1 VPETPLGLRENPF
14 AAGHDPRFV
23 FSSRERQEVVARLRE
38 GISTGEPFLL
48 VTGEAGIGKTS
59 VVSEVLA
66 TCEPRALVASITN
79 PMPTRAELLEEVCI
93 RFGIPPEGPRTK
105 PQALAQLERHLRDV
119 QGRGQV
125 AVLVAD
131 EAHRL
136 GHDLLEEIR
145 LLSNSEADGRKLLY
159 VILMGLPQLEEKLA
173 KPGHEQLRQRI
184 ACHCRL
190 GPLSAEE
197 TERYVHHRV
206 GIVGGDSPVLFPGET
221 CREIHRLARG
231 VPREIN
237 RLAGRAMARAGREGI
252 ATVSPG
258 QVRAAAAE
266 GRRHEAEEP
275 VSQAWVT
282 GMDFSG
288 VHGTQPAEPERPDL
302 RSTDPNVRAWV
313 SRFVGPGGP
322 PQIGIRAGAPEHE
335 TFLSPDDDPEAETA
349 QDDELDPEAPAPSGG
364 NGRRARAAR
373 PHVPPGSRRRR
384 RRRRRS
390 RSRLQLM
397 LAVVAGA
404 LLATAVVL
412 LPQTRNLASMLVGTP
427 PIPAPGLSP
436 DSSAVDSLST
446 DARET
451 PPPEPSEP
459 GSSASSGAARPESA
473 PRTSQQARATA
484 IAPAQEVDEPRVEA
498 TAKPQPPTERYGL
511 EVASF
516 INRDRALAE
525 RDRLGKAA
533 GLPVRI
539 SATTEDGGVVT
550 YRILLGSFDMERA
563 AEREADVLVLQG
575 LVNEARVVT
584 LPRRASKSH

>member
-1 VPETPLGLRENPF
+1 
-14 AAGHDPRFV
+14 
-23 FSSRERQEVVARLRE
+23 
-38 GISTGEPFLL
+38 
-48 VTGEAGIGKTS
+48 
-59 VVSEVLA
+59 
-66 TCEPRALVASITN
+66 
-79 PMPTRAELLEEVCI
+79 
-93 RFGIPPEGPRTK
+93 
-105 PQALAQLERHLRDV
+105 
-119 QGRGQV
+119 
-125 AVLVAD
+125 
-131 EAHRL
+131 
-136 GHDLLEEIR
+136 
-145 LLSNSEADGRKLLY
+145 
-159 VILMGLPQLEEKLA
+159 
-173 KPGHEQLRQRI
+173 
-184 ACHCRL
+184 
-190 GPLSAEE
+190 
-197 TERYVHHRV
+197 
-206 GIVGGDSPVLFPGET
+206 
-221 CREIHRLARG
+221 
-231 VPREIN
+231 
-237 RLAGRAMARAGREGI
+237 
-252 ATVSPG
+252 
-258 QVRAAAAE
+258 
-266 GRRHEAEEP
+266 
-275 VSQAWVT
+275 
-282 GMDFSG
+282 
-288 VHGTQPAEPERPDL
+288 
-302 RSTDPNVRAWV
+302 
-313 SRFVGPGGP
+313 
-322 PQIGIRAGAPEHE
+322 
-335 TFLSPDDDPEAETA
+335 
-349 QDDELDPEAPAPSGG
+349 
-364 NGRRARAAR
+364 
-373 PHVPPGSRRRR
+373 
-384 RRRRRS
+384 
-390 RSRLQLM
+390 M